1 MTAALADHD
10 LTCTRTLII
19 DDHQLL
25 AQSMALAL
33 GMQGLRC
40 HVPALSEPE
49 ALLAEAVGWQPDLVL
64 LDLDLGIPG
73 GNGTDLVGPLVA
85 RGLRVIVVTAT
96 TEADVLAATLEDGAS
111 GIIDKRLPFDQ
122 LLSAVLA
129 AARGEVVMGSVE
141 RNDLITRARRG
152 RAERAEH
159 LAPFRQLTDTE
170 VGVLR
175 SLIDGEAV
183 ALIARRR
190 WVSEATVRSQVRAVL
205 AKLGVTSQLEAVALA
220 HRTGWIRTVS

>member
-1 MTAALADHD
+1 MTAALADHE

-25 AQSMALAL
+25 AQSLALAL
-33 GMQGLRC
+33 GLQGLHC
-40 HVPALSEPE
+40 HVPALAEPG
-49 ALLAEAVGWQPDLVL
+49 ALIDEVVGWAPDLVL

-85 RGLRVIVVTAT
+85 RGCRVIVVTAA
-96 TEADVLAATLEDGAS
+96 TETDVLAATLEDGAS

-122 LLSAVLA
+122 LLSAVLS
-129 AARGEVVMGSVE
+129 AARGEVVMGLAE
-141 RNDLITRARRG
+141 RSDLIMRARRG

-159 LAPFRQLTDTE
+159 LAPFQQLTDAE
-170 VGVLR
+170 AGVLR
-175 SLIDGEAV
+175 SLVDGEAV
-183 ALIARRR
+183 ASIARRR

-220 HRTGWIRTVS
+220 HRTGWVSAS